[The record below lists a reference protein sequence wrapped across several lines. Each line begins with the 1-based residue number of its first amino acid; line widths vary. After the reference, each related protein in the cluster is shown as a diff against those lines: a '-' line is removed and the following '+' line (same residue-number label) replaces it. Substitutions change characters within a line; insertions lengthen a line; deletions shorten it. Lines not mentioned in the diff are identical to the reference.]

1 MGISGFFLN
10 LAMQHPETVE
20 EFYQRTHLSDPGIF
34 TKSQGHFNVFN
45 RKTCRGKGVYSRRDF
60 YKISFVIGNGSLYY
74 ADKGIEIKAPALVF
88 SNPLIPSAWES
99 RSVRQEGYFC
109 LFTEDFIRLHDKSSA
124 LLESPIYK
132 PGGFPVYFISPE
144 RQRVIHE
151 IFKKMLQEIASAYL
165 YKYDLLY
172 NYVSI
177 LIHEALKMQPA
188 DTYFKPKN
196 ASTRIASLFL
206 ELLERQFPVDS
217 PGQFLQFRSPADY
230 ASQLAVHVNHLNR
243 SVKEVTGKTTSEHIS
258 ERIVSESR
266 ALLMHTSW
274 NVSEIAYALG
284 FEYPSYFNNFF
295 RKQTGRTPRAVR
307 TEALRAAV
315 VR

>member
-1 MGISGFFLN
+1 MGSTLIFLT
-10 LAMQHPETVE
+10 LSMQHPETVE
-20 EFYQRTHLSDPGIF
+20 EFYKRTRLSEPGVF

-45 RKTCRGKGVYSRRDF
+45 RETCQGSGVYSRRDF
-60 YKISFVIGNGSLYY
+60 YKISFVIGTGTLYY

-88 SNPLIPSAWES
+88 SNPLIPSAWEA
-99 RSVRQEGYFC
+99 RSARQEGYFC
-109 LFTEDFIRLHDKSSA
+109 LFTEDFIRTHDKNSA
-124 LLESPIYK
+124 LLESPLYK
-132 PGGFPVYFISPE
+132 PGGSPVYFISPE
-144 RQRVIHE
+144 RQQVVHG

-196 ASTRIASLFL
+196 ASSRIASLFM

-217 PGQFLQFRSPADY
+217 PGQFLQFRSPGDY
-230 ASQLAVHVNHLNR
+230 AGQLAVHVNHLNR
-243 SVKEVTGKTTSEHIS
+243 SVKEITGKTTSEHIAERVTS
-258 ERIVSESR
+258 EAK

-274 NVSEIAYALG
+274 NISEIAYALG

-295 RKQTGRTPRAVR
+295 RKQTNRTPRAVR
-307 TEALRAAV
+307 MEALRASP